1 MFGFFFFTSQKAKAK
16 KNFFFSL
23 SLAYYFHSAVAVQCP
38 SEGVTMCTGA
48 RYDIKHACSFRKE
61 EKKHARIQPKELQ
74 KKKKMNKGGWK
85 AQKLRSQHIRR
96 DEKGRQWNNI
106 VGKGEC

>member
-1 MFGFFFFTSQKAKAK
+1 MFGFFFFFTSQKAKAK

-23 SLAYYFHSAVAVQCP
+23 SLAYYFHTAVAVQWP

-61 EKKHARIQPKELQ
+61 EKEHARIQPKELQ
-74 KKKKMNKGGWK
+74 KKKDEQGW
-85 AQKLRSQHIRR
+85 LEGS
-96 DEKGRQWNNI
+96 ET
-106 VGKGEC
+106 GESTHKER